1 MKFEFRNLDSPDKL
15 NVVNMDFFRSSDGFL
30 NCAVGMVSDIRIKK
44 GILDYAL
51 KHEIYVPELFTYLF
65 EKSGTLF
72 FKRGETIKLRMDDLL
87 CLIHSGAVMV
97 DILMQDGHRE
107 RHISLQEQVFF
118 AGLELK
124 SINRKACVGTAVMP
138 TELTFI
144 RLSIIKNHITDE
156 PEYWASLLRH
166 VVNSDQEQSRI
177 FHHIQNQPTLVS
189 KVDEMLRFYPRILDV
204 KQTHLAE
211 YLMVRPPSLSR
222 ALKEW
227 ERQNFF

>member
-1 MKFEFRNLDSPDKL
+1 
-15 NVVNMDFFRSSDGFL
+15 MDFFRASDEFL
-30 NCAVGMVSDIRIKK
+30 NCAVGMVSDLKIKK

-51 KHEIYVPELFTYLF
+51 KHEIYVPELFSYLF

-72 FKRGETIKLRMDDLL
+72 FKRGETIKLKMDDLL
-87 CLIHSGAVMV
+87 CLIHSGAVMG

-107 RHISLQEQVFF
+107 HHISLREQVFF
-118 AGLELK
+118 AGLELETIKRK
-124 SINRKACVGTAVMP
+124 SCKWTAVMP

-144 RLSIIKNHITDE
+144 RLSIIRNHISDE
-156 PEYWASLLRH
+156 QDYWNSLLGH
-166 VVNSDQEQSRI
+166 VISTDQEQSRK
-177 FHHIQNQPTLVS
+177 FHHIQNQPTLLA
-189 KVDEMLRFYPRILDV
+189 KVTEMLLLYPRILDI

-227 ERQNFF
+227 EKRNLP

>member
-1 MKFEFRNLDSPDKL
+1 MKIEFRNLDSSDKM
-15 NVVNMDFFRSSDGFL
+15 NVVNVDFFRTSDGFL
-30 NCAVGMVSDIRIKK
+30 NCEVGMVSDLKIKK

-51 KHEIYVPELFTYLF
+51 KHEIYVPELFPYLF

-87 CLIHSGAVMV
+87 CLIHSGAVMG

-107 RHISLQEQVFF
+107 RHISLREQVFF
-118 AGLELK
+118 AGLELD
-124 SINRKACVGTAVMP
+124 SIKRKACAWTAVMP

-144 RLSIIKNHITDE
+144 RLSIIRNHISDQQ
-156 PEYWASLLRH
+156 EYWKSLLEH
-166 VVNSDQEQSRI
+166 VINSDQEQSWK
-177 FHHIQNQPTLVS
+177 FHLIQNQPTLVR
-189 KVDEMLRFYPRILDV
+189 KVSEMLKLYPRILDV

-211 YLMVRPPSLSR
+211 FLMVRPPSLSR

-227 ERQNFF
+227 EKKRFP